1 MAIDWISVR
10 SQYVNGHVSLRE
22 LAKQTGV
29 SYSQIAKVAA
39 KEKWADMRG
48 EQRIKV
54 ESTAN
59 QIIADSMAQDIAQA
73 AVDRAKTLL
82 DLGDQL
88 AAQIQ
93 RAITEL
99 DRKMVK
105 SKTKVKKVTYDPH
118 SFKPAV
124 ERVEEHEDIGVAE
137 GIIDRQGL
145 QQLTAALKNLR
156 DVMMPLTENGQG
168 EDESGVV
175 ILAPVKE
182 DEESGVM
189 M

>member
-22 LAKQTGV
+22 LAQETGV
-29 SYSQIAKVAA
+29 SYSRIAKVAA
-39 KEKWADMRG
+39 KEKWAEMRG

-59 QIIADSMAQDIAQA
+59 QIIADSMAQDIAQT

-88 AAQIQ
+88 ATQIQ
-93 RAITEL
+93 RAISEL

-105 SKTKVKKVTYDPH
+105 SKTKTKKVKYDST
-118 SFKPAV
+118 SFKPL
-124 ERVEEHEDIGVAE
+124 EEEVEETEDIVVAD
-137 GIIDRQGL
+137 GIVDRQGL

-156 DVMMPLTENGQG
+156 DVMIPLQ
-168 EDESGVV
+168 DASDDSRESGVV
-175 ILAPVKE
+175 FLAPTI
-182 DEESGVM
+182 EETEEGVEV
-189 M
+189 